1 MAHHSGSPNTDLE
14 QVIDDI
20 AGRHVK
26 DSGRL
31 VPLADYAKRR
41 LEMFGLPNVRGGA
54 GGELKVAGIGRTKAW
69 DVAYEF
75 AGKFR
80 LLISLKSM
88 WKNIGGTVPN
98 RLDDLMG
105 ELANVQQFMPEVVIG
120 YILIFDAT
128 MDKMRRDGKTWSAHF
143 EDSIRHIAIR
153 RAPLWNQG
161 LLEGFW
167 FIRFRS
173 DMPNGSRIVEPAS
186 TAVQGDAFF
195 KALVAELHRREP
207 AVPLTVDPTAW

>member
-1 MAHHSGSPNTDLE
+1 MTLE
-14 QVIDDI
+14 QAIEEI
-20 AGRHVK
+20 SSRRVK

-31 VPLADYAKRR
+31 SPLANYAKQELER
-41 LEMFGLPNVRGGA
+41 LGLPGVRGGDS
-54 GGELKVAGIGRTKAW
+54 GELRVSGIGRTKAW
-69 DVAYEF
+69 DVAFEF

-98 RLDDLMG
+98 RLDDLIG
-105 ELANVQQFMPEVVIG
+105 EVANVQQFMPEVVIG

-128 MDKMRRDGKTWSAHF
+128 QDSVRQEDGRTWSAHF
-143 EDSIRHIAIR
+143 EDSIRRIAIR

-167 FIRFRS
+167 FIRFES
-173 DMPNGSRIVEPAS
+173 DKPMGSRVVDPAG
-186 TAVQGDAFF
+186 TAAHGEAFF
-195 KALVAELHRREP
+195 RALVGELHKREP
-207 AVPLTVDPTAW
+207 AIPLTIDTTTL

>member
-1 MAHHSGSPNTDLE
+1 MTLE
-14 QVIDDI
+14 QAIEEI
-20 AGRHVK
+20 SSRHVK

-31 VPLADYAKRR
+31 SPLANYAKQELER
-41 LEMFGLPNVRGGA
+41 LGLPGVRGGDS
-54 GGELKVAGIGRTKAW
+54 GEHRVGGIGRTKAW
-69 DVAYEF
+69 DVAFEF

-105 ELANVQQFMPEVVIG
+105 EVANVQQFMPEVVIG

-128 MDKMRRDGKTWSAHF
+128 QDSVRKEDGQTWSAHF
-143 EDSIRHIAIR
+143 EDSIRRIAIR

-167 FIRFRS
+167 FVRFES
-173 DMPNGSRIVEPAS
+173 DKPLGSRVVDPTD
-186 TAVQGDAFF
+186 TAARGHAFF
-195 KALVAELHRREP
+195 KALVRELHRREP
-207 AVPLTVDPTAW
+207 AIPLTVDLTDL